1 MRADINPEYR
11 PVVFLDATTGKK
23 SCQLLLQHQTIRLNL
38 KVKNTQLSVW
48 ISHQTHT
55 HSTQVSKSLHKPMVR
70 STSSTRSLLDLVSR
84 TTKTSN
90 CSDKSVHFG
99 ERFYFL
105 KHKKRKVSGAIMTD
119 WLG

>member
-1 MRADINPEYR
+1 MRADIHPEYR

-23 SCQLLLQHQTIRLNL
+23 F
-38 KVKNTQLSVW
+38 LSASTATSNDTTEFEGKEYPVR
-48 ISHQTHT
+48 ISHRTHT

-105 KHKKRKVSGAIMTD
+105 KHKKRKVSSAIMTV
-119 WLG
+119 G